1 MLSHI
6 RSPNC
11 SINSDMRTSETAFM
25 TGQFRIMYRA
35 RDGDDQT
42 PGSVMTA
49 VAVLWKIWPVI
60 REVFKATRKKSDGG
74 KRITKA
80 ERQAI
85 IGAALPKIGAIL
97 ERELG

>member
-1 MLSHI
+1 
-6 RSPNC
+6 
-11 SINSDMRTSETAFM
+11 
-25 TGQFRIMYRA
+25 
-35 RDGDDQT
+35 
-42 PGSVMTA
+42 MTA

-80 ERQAI
+80 ESKAI

>member
-1 MLSHI
+1 
-6 RSPNC
+6 
-11 SINSDMRTSETAFM
+11 
-25 TGQFRIMYRA
+25 
-35 RDGDDQT
+35 
-42 PGSVMTA
+42 MTA
-49 VAVLWKIWPVI
+49 IAVLWKIWPVI

-97 ERELG
+97 EHELG